1 MVGVAGLEPAALWS
15 RTIRATKLRYT
26 PTKLYYYNRAENFV
40 QQYSL
45 RKIG

>member
-26 PTKLYYYNRAENFV
+26 PTKLYYYNRAENFF